1 MENKFCYLRRDCWN
15 IIIDYLDI
23 NSMLQLELTTK
34 FFRQQIGFYY
44 ETKEK
49 TIKFHSQLNPQL
61 TKNNIKLYKYQFI
74 LKYFNFV
81 LNCSLQGKEFCNDIK
96 EKNKENGFFQKGIV
110 PKAEVIFF
118 GNK

>member
-23 NSMLQLELTTK
+23 NSMLQLELTSRYFK
-34 FFRQQIGFYY
+34 QQIGVYF

-49 TIKFHSQLNPQL
+49 SIKFNYKMNNQLIE
-61 TKNNIKLYKYQFI
+61 NISLYKFQFI
-74 LKYFNFV
+74 SKYFNFV
-81 LNCSLQGKEFCNDIK
+81 LNCSLQGKEFCNDIN
-96 EKNKENGFFQKGIV
+96 EKNKEIGFLQKGIV